1 MVERPGDDAV
11 DVTALPPSSDLAGT
25 LPESLTIAIDLP
37 AEPAVDV
44 PADELAVAID
54 DLVVDPVDLAPA
66 TRSVRVPSLLMRPE
80 LEAPPKRD
88 PAPPLPGRPEH
99 R

>member
-1 MVERPGDDAV
+1 MVERPGDDAI

-37 AEPAVDV
+37 EPAVDV

-54 DLVVDPVDLAPA
+54 DLVVDPVDVAPA
-66 TRSVRVPSLLMRPE
+66 TRSVRVPSLLLRPE
-80 LEAPPKRD
+80 LAAPPQRD
-88 PAPPLPGRPEH
+88 PAPPLPGRP
-99 R
+99 